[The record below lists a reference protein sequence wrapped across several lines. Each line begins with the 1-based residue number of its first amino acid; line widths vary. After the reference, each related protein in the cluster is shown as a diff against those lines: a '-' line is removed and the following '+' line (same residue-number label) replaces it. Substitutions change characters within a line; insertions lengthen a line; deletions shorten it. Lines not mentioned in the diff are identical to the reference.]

1 MPPGSGRPD
10 GTNVHGYRNFRV
22 PGYYIEV
29 MRLFWLPL
37 SLICAASLV
46 PSAAYA
52 STQARNR
59 GCPPAR
65 SHVVLSNKR
74 AFVYK
79 ATEYAIESEETVG
92 GGQER
97 YRVPFTAIR
106 GCAAGHRRTYKL
118 GTPAA
123 GSGSSSSD
131 FTGIKRFALGGT
143 MVAYEE
149 SFGGCQL
156 NQTQCNAK
164 WFVVVRNLITGSVV
178 HRVPTG
184 TAKPPNPGVVGAGEA
199 LQIIVKS
206 DGSVAWITLREAQLH
221 VLDGEGGRVLASG
234 VERGSLKIE
243 GAQLSWR
250 VEGKLASA
258 RFS

>member
-1 MPPGSGRPD
+1 MVRTSATTATFGLREYF
-10 GTNVHGYRNFRV
+10 V
-22 PGYYIEV
+22 EQ
-29 MRLFWLPL
+29 MRFFWLPL
-37 SLICAASLV
+37 GLICAMSLA
-46 PSAAYA
+46 PSSAYA
-52 STQARNR
+52 STQARSR
-59 GCPPAR
+59 GCPAAR

-79 ATEYAIESEETVG
+79 VTEYAIESEEAVG

-97 YRVPFTAIR
+97 HRVPFTAIR
-106 GCAAGHRRTYKL
+106 GCAVGHRRTYKL

-123 GSGSSSSD
+123 GSGSTSSS
-131 FTGIKRFALGGT
+131 FAGIKRFALGGT
-143 MVAYEE
+143 MAAYEE

-184 TAKPPNPGVVGAGEA
+184 TAQPPNPGSVGAGEA
-199 LQIIVKS
+199 LQIVVKS
-206 DGSVAWITLREAQLH
+206 DGSVAWIALQEAQLH
-221 VLDGEGGRVLASG
+221 VLDREGSRVLASG

-250 VEGKLASA
+250 VEGKRASA
-258 RFS
+258 PFS